1 MPSPIEAVTT
11 AALSAALDGASRRHA
26 LIAANIANAGTES
39 FQPLRLGFDAHLE
52 EARGAWREH
61 GLRDTR
67 LVEALRSAA
76 TLPAEPVEGGS
87 VRIDVEEP
95 AGVGYLA
102 GAGTVSDLV
111 QSLARMKTSTR
122 DIISILRAIKAAG
135 ALHAELV
142 VQ

>member
-1 MPSPIEAVTT
+1 VEPDHRPRVVINERTGTVVAGGDVRIARVAISHGDLKISIATQNSVSQPAYLGYTGPGVATAV
-11 AALSAALDGASRRHA
+11 
-26 LIAANIANAGTES
+26 
-39 FQPLRLGFDAHLE
+39 
-52 EARGAWREH
+52 
-61 GLRDTR
+61 
-67 LVEALRSAA
+67 
-76 TLPAEPVEGGS
+76 
-87 VRIDVEEP
+87 VRNSQIDVEEP

-122 DIISILRAIKAAG
+122 DIISILRAVKAAG

>member
-1 MPSPIEAVTT
+1 MAT
-11 AALSAALDGASRRHA
+11 AIVR
-26 LIAANIANAGTES
+26 NTQVEV
-39 FQPLRLGFDAHLE
+39 E
-52 EARGAWREH
+52 EA
-61 GLRDTR
+61 
-67 LVEALRSAA
+67 
-76 TLPAEPVEGGS
+76 
-87 VRIDVEEP
+87 